1 VKAERHVRRVAKKDK
16 KEQFATALKQHSQAF
31 ARKGAKVTQ
40 L

>member
-1 VKAERHVRRVAKKDK
+1 MKAERHVRRVAKKDK